1 MRLKKKGASENVPP
15 KRPCFYGEGCIIS
28 EAGMSTIP
36 RYRFCG
42 IEDTRRVS
50 KRIVFIYPESAM
62 KQRLDKDHVDLS
74 DIYCY
79 DDFKLIKKTRAFHPY
94 RVERRFAFKGADYM
108 AAFDRVK
115 SGIPEMDEALDN
127 IRLGDNVVWRVSELS
142 QFKLFMEPY
151 VKQAIE
157 DKRNIIYFR
166 FASHE
171 PLLEDCPEV
180 RRVTVPLSHRF
191 ENFTVDIHNVI
202 EEEGKDAFYVFDC
215 LSELQTAWATD
226 LMMGNFFRVT
236 CPFLFILDTV
246 AFFPIIRGKHS
257 VQAVNKILNTT
268 QLFFDVYS
276 DNKNIYVRPEKV
288 WNRNSH
294 TMFLPHTYNPE
305 TGAFRP
311 ILDGVKSSRFY
322 QALGQAQRSAEEQY
336 SDSWDRYFNRVK
348 LLKENGMDITGDC
361 HRMCDIMMTRDD
373 KMRQMVKKHF
383 TPQDYFAVRD
393 HMVGTGMIGGKACG
407 MLLARAIIRNKES
420 DISEVLEPHDSFYVG
435 SDLYYTYIVDNN
447 LWDTRIKQRTEDGY
461 FELAQELADKIMG
474 GTFSDAMRDQ
484 FVRIIEYYGQDPYI
498 IRSSSILEDGF
509 GNAFAGKYESVF
521 CVNRG
526 SLEER
531 LEEFEHAIKVVYAS
545 SMSLSA
551 LDYRKRRGLDKRDEQ
566 MALLIQRVSGSYY
579 GSNYM
584 PCAAGVGY
592 SYSPYRIMKESD
604 PTAGM
609 LRLVMGLGTSAVD
622 RTEGSYPRI
631 VNLDMPQKTPYSS
644 STDKHKFS
652 QGKAEVINMTD
663 QTLKKLPLEDIAPD
677 IPNYLGRILF
687 EHDYDAESRLREMG
701 RRRDVRF
708 ISCKGLVANST
719 LMEQMKRMLHC
730 IQEEYEYPVDIE
742 FTINISENGE
752 YSIDLL
758 QCRPLQVQKGQSG
771 TVIPPDVPE
780 GHILLE
786 TKGSSMGMCKAT
798 DIDIVVYVDPVK
810 YYNMP
815 YKEKDLVAKLVGKI
829 NGRYGDMGKHMM
841 LIVPGRVGTTSP
853 ELGVPTAFFDISAY
867 EIICEIEES
876 KAGYN
881 PELSYG
887 SHIFQDL
894 VESEILYT
902 AVFNSEKTVHFS
914 PEKLESSKDLVSEFE
929 QSETLSD
936 IVHIYD
942 VSDRKCTVYNDVAN
956 EHLMITC

>member
-1 MRLKKKGASENVPP
+1 
-15 KRPCFYGEGCIIS
+15 
-28 EAGMSTIP
+28 
-36 RYRFCG
+36 
-42 IEDTRRVS
+42 
-50 KRIVFIYPESAM
+50 
-62 KQRLDKDHVDLS
+62 
-74 DIYCY
+74 
-79 DDFKLIKKTRAFHPY
+79 
-94 RVERRFAFKGADYM
+94 M
-108 AAFDRVK
+108 AAFDKVK
-115 SGIPEMDEALDN
+115 SGIPEMDEALDH

-171 PLLEDCPEV
+171 PLLEDRPEIK
-180 RRVTVPLSHRF
+180 TVNITLSHRF

-202 EEEGKDAFYVFDC
+202 EKEGKDAFYVFDC

-276 DNKNIYVRPEKV
+276 DSKNIYVRPEKV
-288 WNRNSH
+288 WNRNSE
-294 TMFLPHTYNPE
+294 TMFLPHTYDPE
-305 TGAFRP
+305 IGEFRP
-311 ILDGVKSSRFY
+311 ILDGVRSSRFY
-322 QALGQAQRSAEEQY
+322 QTLGQAQRSAEEQY
-336 SDSWDRYFNRVK
+336 IDSWDRYFNRVK
-348 LLKENGMDITGDC
+348 LLKENGMDITEDC
-361 HRMCDIMMTRDD
+361 SRMCDIMMTRDD

-383 TPQDYFAVRD
+383 TPEDYFAVRD

-407 MLLARAIIRNKES
+407 MLLARAIIRNKEP
-420 DISEVLEPHDSFYVG
+420 DIGDVLEPHDSFYVG
-435 SDLYYTYIVDNN
+435 SDLYYTYIVDND
-447 LWDTRIKQRTEDGY
+447 LWDTRIRQRTEEGY
-461 FELAQELADKIMG
+461 FELAGEFADKIMG
-474 GTFSDAMRDQ
+474 GVFSDAMHEQ
-484 FVRIIEYYGQDPYI
+484 FIRIIEYYGQDPYI

-531 LEEFEHAIKVVYAS
+531 LDEFEHAIKVVYAS

-592 SYSPYRIMKESD
+592 SYSPYRVMKDSD

-631 VNLDMPQKTPYSS
+631 VNLDMPEKTSYSS
-644 STDKHKFS
+644 SADKHKFS
-652 QGKAEVINMTD
+652 QGKAEVINMTE
-663 QTLKKLPLEDIAPD
+663 QTLKKLPLEVLEND
-677 IPNYLGRILF
+677 IPKYLDRILF
-687 EHDYDAESRLREMG
+687 EHDYEAESRLREMG
-701 RRRDVRF
+701 RRREVKF
-708 ISCKGLVANST
+708 ISCKGLVANAT

-730 IQEEYEYPVDIE
+730 IQEEYEYPVDTE
-742 FTINISENGE
+742 FTINISEDGE
-752 YSIDLL
+752 YSVDLL
-758 QCRPLQVQKGQSG
+758 QCRPLQVQKQKGG
-771 TVIPPDVPE
+771 TVIPADVSPDD
-780 GHILLE
+780 ILLE
-786 TKGSSMGMCKAT
+786 SKGSSMGLCKANEL
-798 DIDIVVYVDPVK
+798 DFIVYVDPVK

-815 YKEKDLVAKLVGKI
+815 YKEKDLVAKLIGKI
-829 NGRYGDMGKHMM
+829 NWHYRDQGKHMM

-853 ELGVPTAFFDISAY
+853 ELGVPTAFSDISAY
-867 EIICEIEES
+867 EIICETEES

-894 VESEILYT
+894 VEAEILYT
-902 AVFNSEKTVHFS
+902 AVFHNEKTIHFK
-914 PEKLESSKDLVSEFE
+914 PEMLADSKDVISEF
-929 QSETLSD
+929 SEDEALKD
-936 IVHIYD
+936 IVHVYD
-942 VSDRKCTVYNDVAN
+942 VSAAKCAVYNDIAN
-956 EHLMITC
+956 QHLMITIIWCAKV